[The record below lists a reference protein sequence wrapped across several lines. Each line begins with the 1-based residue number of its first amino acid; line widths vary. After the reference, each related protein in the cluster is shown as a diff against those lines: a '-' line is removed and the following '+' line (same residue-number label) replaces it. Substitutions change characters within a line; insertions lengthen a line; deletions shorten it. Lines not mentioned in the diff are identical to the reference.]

1 MKFRPVFVYEE
12 THQAIKILAAQA
24 NMSMARLLQVWAD
37 RAIRESSG
45 ASNGA
50 PAPTTGNGSHSD
62 AESPPLQPRSV

>member
-24 NMSMARLLQVWAD
+24 NMSMARLLQAWAD

-45 ASNGA
+45 A
-50 PAPTTGNGSHSD
+50 PAPTTGDGSHSD
-62 AESPPLQPRSV
+62 AESPPPQPRSV